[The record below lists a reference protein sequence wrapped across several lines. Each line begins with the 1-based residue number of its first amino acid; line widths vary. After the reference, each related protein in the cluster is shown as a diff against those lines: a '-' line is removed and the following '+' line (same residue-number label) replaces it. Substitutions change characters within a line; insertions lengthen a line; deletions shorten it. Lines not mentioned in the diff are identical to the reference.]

1 MTTLAQKVTARG
13 TSRPDWMIAVE
24 LGMSIGERS
33 FGADHP
39 LADVTT
45 VDDVT
50 DTIAAIAPL
59 FPAVTRE
66 ALTASPD
73 GVMSAQP
80 AAALP
85 DVTIVAAGRN
95 SYDYRLVVSR
105 KLFDRAVGT
114 AMSHSLAKLAP
125 GAAAHVNPLDLDG
138 IGVVAG
144 TEVKLIGAKSTAV
157 LPVAANHN
165 VPRGVVWAPFNQ
177 SGAGSIESIIDAA
190 AATTDVR
197 IERI

>member
-1 MTTLAQKVTARG
+1 
-13 TSRPDWMIAVE
+13 MIAVE
-24 LGMSIGERS
+24 LATSIGDRS

-39 LADVTT
+39 LGNVAT

-50 DTIAAIAPL
+50 DAIAATAPL
-59 FPAVTRE
+59 FPGVTRA
-66 ALTASPD
+66 ALAASID
-73 GVMSAQP
+73 GVMSIQP

-85 DVTIVAAGRN
+85 GIKVEVAGRN

-105 KLFDRAVGT
+105 KLYDRAVST
-114 AMSHSLAKLAP
+114 AMSPSIAQLAP
-125 GAAAHVNPLDLDG
+125 GAAAHVHPLDLDG
-138 IGVVAG
+138 IGVDAG
-144 TEVKLIGAKSTAV
+144 TDVKLISAKATAV
-157 LPVAANHN
+157 LPVVANHN

-177 SGAGSIESIIDAA
+177 SGTGSIEDIIDAA